1 MAAAGSSLPRNDPSV
16 TELLTSIQ
24 EPLAE
29 DKGDSVF
36 EEDRQAS
43 KRRIGLFWYTFGLL
57 LALLGISMLAGYW
70 LLRTIDEE
78 PRARDNANRIVS
90 YVTLA
95 RAGLQASRF
104 DSEDVATQ
112 AFALPQERIHLLPHR
127 AGDRIEPFPDNI
139 VEVQNLIVELRNRF
153 GAEAVVAHH
162 VNGRPG
168 LWINITASNDNKWWL
183 LFDDMPLQ
191 MGFSSSVLLLWAA
204 MIGLL
209 ILIGAALFVRLINR
223 PLDALADAAT
233 HVREGDYAHARLD
246 ESVAQTEVYAV
257 NVHFN
262 RMAEQ
267 LARVEQDRA
276 QMLAGI
282 SHDLRTPLARLRLE
296 IEMGVP
302 DEKTRE
308 NMSSD
313 IEQVSS
319 ILNKFLDYARTSR
332 IELSAVNLYEL
343 AHRCARPFAT
353 RPDMMVTIDVP
364 QHLYVMADE
373 VELGRAIYNLLENA
387 NAYGQTPGTGFTK
400 VRIAAT
406 ANAAWVKLWVRDYGA
421 GVLPEQ
427 LVQLVRPFYRGDVA
441 RQNVA
446 GTGLGLS
453 IVARAIE
460 AMGGQFRI
468 VNANSGGLQAI
479 IRLQPAEKPR
489 EAEADAGNRGRRGRL
504 LAAASDSSF
513 SGSDATGTPPPYPR
527 RPLLNNGA
535 GTALEL
541 VRN

>member
-1 MAAAGSSLPRNDPSV
+1 MAVTDSSFPRNDPSV

-29 DKGDSVF
+29 EKGDSAF
-36 EEDRQAS
+36 EDDGHTPKR
-43 KRRIGLFWYTFGLL
+43 RRIGLFWYTFGLL
-57 LALLGISMLAGYW
+57 LALLGLSMLAGYW

-78 PRARDNANRIVS
+78 PRARENASRIVS

-95 RAGLQASRF
+95 RAGLQAARF
-104 DSEDVATQ
+104 DPQAEEIK
-112 AFALPQERIHLLPHR
+112 AFALPQERIHLLPRR
-127 AGDRIEPFPDNI
+127 AKDRIEPFADDL
-139 VEVQNLIVELRNRF
+139 VEVQNLIAALRERF
-153 GAEAVVAHH
+153 GAEAEVASS
-162 VNGRPG
+162 VNGRQG
-168 LWINITASNDNKWWL
+168 LWISITANGNDKWWL

-191 MGFSSSVLLLWAA
+191 MGLSGSVLLLWAA

-209 ILIGAALFVRLINR
+209 ILVGAALFVRLINR

-233 HVREGDYAHARLD
+233 HVREGDYTRSRLD
-246 ESVAQTEVYAV
+246 ESVAQTEVYEV
-257 NVHFN
+257 NMHFN
-262 RMAEQ
+262 RMADQ
-267 LARVEQDRA
+267 LARVEQERA

-302 DEKTRE
+302 DEATRE
-308 NMSSD
+308 RMSSD
-313 IEQVSS
+313 IEQVGS
-319 ILNKFLDYARTSR
+319 ILNKFLDYARPSR

-343 AHRCARPFAT
+343 AHRCARPFIN
-353 RPDMMVTIDVP
+353 RSDMMVTIDVP
-364 QHLYVMADE
+364 QYLYVMADE

-406 ANAAWVKLWVRDYGA
+406 ANAQWVKLWVRDYGA

-427 LVQLVRPFYRGDVA
+427 LAQLLRPFYRGDVA

-479 IRLQPAEKPR
+479 VRLQPAEKPR
-489 EAEADAGNRGRRGRL
+489 EAEADAGSRNRKVRGKAL
-504 LAAASDSSF
+504 SSSSF
-513 SGSDATGTPPPYPR
+513 PGSNAPD
-527 RPLLNNGA
+527 
-535 GTALEL
+535 TAPMPS
-541 VRN
+541 V